1 MKRLFLPV
9 LAAALLAGCN
19 QTPPASEQATTTAP
33 ELTAQDTATAGTAAP
48 AADEAPQLKT
58 APGPEPITLS
68 LRFKPVAGAQP
79 LRTEAFLKIAGKE
92 SKEINLG
99 SFAGKPD
106 VVDAAKAERAGYPKG
121 WIVGFRSY
129 EPGSGTGA
137 DVAVLPGDD
146 LSHLRIM
153 QRRIDES
160 ATEPFTFQIAREL
173 SLPGPSKASA
183 AK

>member
-9 LAAALLAGCN
+9 LAAIVLAGCN
-19 QTPPASEQATTTAP
+19 QTSQPAEQPAATTTDQ
-33 ELTAQDTATAGTAAP
+33 TALDTAAADGTATAP
-48 AADEAPQLKT
+48 AAKEAPQLKT
-58 APGPEPITLS
+58 APGPEAVTAS
-68 LRFKPVAGAQP
+68 LRFKPVAGA
-79 LRTEAFLKIAGKE
+79 LRTEAFLKLAGKE
-92 SKEINLG
+92 TKEINLG
-99 SFAGKPD
+99 TFPGKPD
-106 VVDAAKAERAGYPKG
+106 VVDAAKAERAGYPQG

-160 ATEPFTFQIAREL
+160 ASEPFTFQIAREL
-173 SLPGPSKASA
+173 SLAGPSKLTP